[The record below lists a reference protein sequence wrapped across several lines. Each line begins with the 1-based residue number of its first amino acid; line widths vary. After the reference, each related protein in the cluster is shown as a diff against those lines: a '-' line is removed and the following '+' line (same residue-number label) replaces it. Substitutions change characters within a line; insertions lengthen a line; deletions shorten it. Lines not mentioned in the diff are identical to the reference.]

1 MVILGGIAMVN
12 GESMSEMNIKG
23 PVIGIDLGTSNSVVT
38 ITRDGKTEVIAN
50 NQGNRITPSIVY
62 FNDNE
67 RFIGDS
73 AKHLMA
79 QYPKN
84 TIYEA
89 KRFIGRLYNDKTVQR
104 DIKLLPFDVV
114 NKNNK
119 PYFSINI
126 GDEIKLFSAEEIS
139 GMVLSKMKSIAES
152 YLGETVY
159 DAVIT
164 VPAYFNDQQRQAT
177 KDAGT
182 IAGLNVL
189 RIINEP
195 TAAALAYGIN
205 NKHNDETN
213 ILVYDLGGG
222 TFDVSL
228 LTLDDG
234 VFEVVATNGDTHLGG
249 EDFDHNIMKYL
260 IKKFNKINKVNIN
273 CGDLKCD
280 KALSKLKKE
289 VEKAKITLSSAKE
302 VTIEIENLYNGI
314 DFYDKLTRARFED
327 LNNNLFKK
335 TLKPIEQVLKDANM
349 KKSEINEIILVGG
362 STRIPK
368 IQEIVKKFFNGK
380 ELNRGINPD
389 EAVAF
394 GAGIQA
400 ALLNPDKQWSGD
412 KVPITINVTPLSLG
426 IKTVGDVMTKII
438 ERNSPI
444 PTEKSQIFS
453 TYQDYQENVLIEVF
467 QGERALTKDNTKLGE
482 FLLSDIA
489 KEKKG
494 IPQIEV
500 KFSVDV
506 NGILNVE
513 AYDKNNPD
521 NIQSVTITKDK
532 TNISQDEIDEAI
544 KDMQKWKEE
553 DERILKIVTSKN
565 KLEQSA
571 FNIKNKLNEMDN
583 MSDEDKEYLIDICND
598 VINWIDENASN
609 NDITFDDI
617 NDKQIEFDEIVK
629 EYFSNFS
636 DNNDND
642 YNGNNHDDL

>member
-1 MVILGGIAMVN
+1 M
-12 GESMSEMNIKG
+12 
-23 PVIGIDLGTSNSVVT
+23 
-38 ITRDGKTEVIAN
+38 
-50 NQGNRITPSIVY
+50 
-62 FNDNE
+62 
-67 RFIGDS
+67 
-73 AKHLMA
+73 
-79 QYPKN
+79 
-84 TIYEA
+84 
-89 KRFIGRLYNDKTVQR
+89 
-104 DIKLLPFDVV
+104 PFDVV
-114 NKNNK
+114 SKNNK

-126 GDEIKLFSAEEIS
+126 GDEPKLFSPEEIS
-139 GMVLSKMKSIAES
+139 GMVLSKMKSIAEA
-152 YLGETVY
+152 YLGEPVY

-205 NKHNDETN
+205 NKHNDEIN

-228 LTLDDG
+228 LTLDDD
-234 VFEVVATNGDTHLGG
+234 VFEVIATNGDTHLGG

-389 EAVAF
+389 EAVAY

-467 QGERALTKDNTKLGE
+467 QGERAMTKDNTKLGE
-482 FLLSDIA
+482 FLLTDIP

-513 AYDKNNPD
+513 GYDKNNPD

-544 KDMQKWKEE
+544 KDMEKWKEE

-571 FNIKNKLNEMDN
+571 FNIKNKLDEMDN
-583 MSDEDKEYLIDICND
+583 ISDEDKEYLTDICND
-598 VINWIDENASN
+598 VINWIDENNSN

-629 EYFSNFS
+629 QYFDNFS